1 MEEDMQITYLPTVNR
16 EGFDLVVYQCGMEKC
31 KPSYS
36 YGPAVRDH
44 YLIHFIIKGSGIF
57 YVNGKS
63 YEIKANQGF
72 LICPDVVTYYKADNQ
87 DIGHIP
93 GLDLKE

>member
-1 MEEDMQITYLPTVNR
+1 
-16 EGFDLVVYQCGMEKC
+16 MEKC